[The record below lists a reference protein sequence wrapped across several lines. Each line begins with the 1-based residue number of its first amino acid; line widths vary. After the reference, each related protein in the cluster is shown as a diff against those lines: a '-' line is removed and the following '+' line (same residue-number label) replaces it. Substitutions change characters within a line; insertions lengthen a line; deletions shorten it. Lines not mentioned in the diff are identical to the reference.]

1 MLGGVHRRVVHTS
14 ISASTWQREAASAW
28 SAPTQHA
35 PAHLPSTLLSAPPP
49 FRVVPRLRARSAH
62 LMPPSALLPSML
74 QTPGHPSP
82 HRERWNRSAWC
93 PSPFVRSR
101 RPSCRCQCCCP
112 GACLPSQGEVEQIS
126 MMRPKGEDKNDTGL
140 LEYLEDIIGTDKYV
154 QPIEEAAKGCVRVC
168 VCVCLCVHVCVCVCV
183 CVQVLHCIALRAGA
197 GAYATCSVSA
207 LARLQCA
214 WVRSTRLSIR
224 PLHGLCLCS
233 APSRPVRLRLEHR
246 MRASGQEA
254 YFWAGLG
261 CVEKWLPEVPANRG
275 NGVAREVPCVQSS
288 THGGVHALVH
298 HCMQGARAAIIT
310 GALSSMSALHSRLPS
325 MHTNKQTHTCKH
337 AHACT
342 YTHTHLRNGMEA
354 K

>member
-1 MLGGVHRRVVHTS
+1 
-14 ISASTWQREAASAW
+14 
-28 SAPTQHA
+28 
-35 PAHLPSTLLSAPPP
+35 
-49 FRVVPRLRARSAH
+49 
-62 LMPPSALLPSML
+62 
-74 QTPGHPSP
+74 
-82 HRERWNRSAWC
+82 
-93 PSPFVRSR
+93 
-101 RPSCRCQCCCP
+101 
-112 GACLPSQGEVEQIS
+112 
-126 MMRPKGEDKNDTGL
+126 
-140 LEYLEDIIGTDKYV
+140 
-154 QPIEEAAKGCVRVC
+154 VC
-168 VCVCLCVHVCVCVCV
+168 ACVCLCVCV